1 MAGFFLTLEGPEGAG
16 KTTHTRLLA
25 RTLQEEGYRVV
36 TSREPGG
43 TRLGETIR
51 SLLLARDTGAI
62 SPMAETLLY
71 LAARAQHVAQVIR
84 PALEAGAVVI
94 CDRFSHSTLAYQ
106 GYGRGLPLQVLLDL
120 NRAAT
125 AGLEPDRT
133 FVLDVEVAEGLRR
146 VGAGRD
152 RLEAEDISFHQR
164 VRQGFLELAVRDE
177 ERVTVIP
184 SGGDIGATARLL
196 ASRVKEDIR
205 AHVGRG

>member
-25 RTLQEEGYRVV
+25 RTLQQEGYQVV
-36 TSREPGG
+36 ITREPGG
-43 TRLGETIR
+43 TRLGEAIR
-51 SLLLARDTGAI
+51 SLLLARDTGSI

-71 LAARAQHVAQVIR
+71 LAARAEHVARVIR

-120 NRAAT
+120 NRTAT
-125 AGLEPDRT
+125 GGLEPDHT
-133 FVLDVEVAEGLRR
+133 FILDVDVAEGLQR
-146 VGAGRD
+146 VGRCRD
-152 RLEAEDISFHQR
+152 RLEAEAISFHRR
-164 VRQGFLELAVRDE
+164 VRQGFLELAAKNQ

-184 SGGDIGATARLL
+184 TGGSIEATAGLL
-196 ASRVKEDIR
+196 ARRLKEVLR
-205 AHVGRG
+205 AHAGR